1 MNYYGEDFWKFLGE
15 NENFEKR
22 QCFLCIKI
30 SFLYFKTP
38 KVVFS
43 IYTEY
48 IRLLMTSILK
58 YCCEKCRK
66 NQNVSAWHLWLAK
79 QFCGPTTDNWTFF
92 FFFFPPRILMCKVLI
107 KTSNKIFTFYDFYH
121 LHNYVTHWQNAYI
134 KSHTLSFW
142 PNH

>member
-92 FFFFPPRILMCKVLI
+92 FFFFSSIQMCSDKKVI
-107 KTSNKIFTFYDFYH
+107 KCLPSMISDTYTIMSRTDKMPS
-121 LHNYVTHWQNAYI
+121 W
-134 KSHTLSFW
+134 
-142 PNH
+142 